1 MLFALPPHRRGPRL
15 RATTHKARDCFAR
28 GYQNISSALALGN
41 LGIEG
46 ATDLARKNLIGAVAF
61 NPPAVRAVV
70 HGAVLGC
77 VHGGRVGARLFHSI
91 TSSARSRIDGGTA
104 RPSALA
110 VLRFRTIWNLV
121 GN

>member
-1 MLFALPPHRRGPRL
+1 MLFTLPPHRRSPRL
-15 RATTHKARDCFAR
+15 CASTHKARDCVAR
-28 GYQNISSALALGN
+28 GDQNISSALALGN

-46 ATDLARKNLIGAVAF
+46 ATDLARENLIAAITL
-61 NPPAVRAVV
+61 NPPAVSAVV

-91 TSSARSRIDGGTA
+91 TSSARSMIDGGTA

-110 VLRFRTIWNLV
+110 VLRFRTIWNL
-121 GN
+121 